1 MGERRNCGKGTGGRR
16 GKDKNRRRKCVKGVN
31 EREGMR
37 EEVREGDAWK
47 REGEGGEEKRER
59 VGAR

>member
-1 MGERRNCGKGTGGRR
+1 LGVGGNSGKGKGGRR
-16 GKDKNRRRKCVKGVN
+16 GKKKDKNRKGKWVKGLN

-47 REGEGGEEKRER
+47 REG
-59 VGAR
+59 